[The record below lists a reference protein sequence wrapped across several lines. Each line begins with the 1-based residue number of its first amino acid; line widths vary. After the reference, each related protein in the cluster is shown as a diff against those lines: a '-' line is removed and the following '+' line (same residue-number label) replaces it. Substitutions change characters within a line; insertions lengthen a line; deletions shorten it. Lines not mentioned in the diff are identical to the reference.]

1 MDIGLILREMRRHAG
16 EGPVVSSSD
25 PFRVLI
31 STVLSQRTRDEN
43 TAVATERLFS
53 RYRTPQEMLSAP
65 IYEIERLIRSSG
77 FYKVKAQRIR
87 QISRKLIS
95 DFGGKVPRTREEL
108 MSLPGVGAKTAGCVQ
123 VYAFSDDALP
133 VDTHVHRISNR
144 LGLVR
149 TKTPEETEPALM
161 KAVPRE
167 HWQEINHLMVRF
179 GQKVCLPRNP
189 RCLVCGLRGVC
200 RYYMKTRKMQ
210 TRASPGSA

>member
-1 MDIGLILREMRRHAG
+1 MDIDLILREMRKHAG
-16 EGPVVSSSD
+16 EGPVVASED

-43 TAVATERLFS
+43 TAAATERLFS
-53 RYRTPQEMLSAP
+53 KYRTPKEMVSAP
-65 IYEIERLIRSSG
+65 AGKIEKLIRQSG
-77 FYKVKAQRIR
+77 FYKVKAERIKA
-87 QISRKLIS
+87 ISRKLLS
-95 DFGGKVPRTREEL
+95 DFGGKVPRTRDGL

-144 LGLVR
+144 LGLVS

-161 KAVPRE
+161 KAVPRK

-189 RCLVCGLRGVC
+189 RCPECGLRGVC
-200 RYYMKTRKMQ
+200 RYYK
-210 TRASPGSA
+210 S

>member
-1 MDIGLILREMRRHAG
+1 MAADIALILKEMRKHSG

-43 TAVATERLFS
+43 TTIATERLFS
-53 RYRTPQEMLSAP
+53 KYRTPQEMISAP
-65 IYEIERLIRSSG
+65 HATIEELIRQSG

-87 QISRKLIS
+87 QISEKLLS
-95 DFGGKVPRTREEL
+95 DFHGKVPRTREEL

-123 VYAFSDDALP
+123 VYAFADDALP

-149 TKTPEETEPALM
+149 TKTPEETEPSLK
-161 KAVPRE
+161 KAVPRK

-189 RCLVCGLRGVC
+189 RCGMCGLRKVC
-200 RYYMKTRKMQ
+200 MFYRNSSKHTAK
-210 TRASPGSA
+210 S